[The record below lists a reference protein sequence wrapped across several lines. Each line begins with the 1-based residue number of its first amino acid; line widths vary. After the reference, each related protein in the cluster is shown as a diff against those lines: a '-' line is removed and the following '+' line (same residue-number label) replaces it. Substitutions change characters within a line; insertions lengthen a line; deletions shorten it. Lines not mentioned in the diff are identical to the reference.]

1 MNFFSRNENRVC
13 FADTVSLSKL
23 AEMLRNNELQPTSDL
38 CEIDNVIQQST
49 MNVTSR
55 EDMRQFNGKNY
66 WFHRVLLDGHIQ
78 FPPGISQDANEA
90 RRLANRH
97 MIDVCLNKS
106 GVKMK
111 MLTNNRVKVVKG
123 PKLEEPIRHNTD
135 DLDMNGKKFLLNSK

>member
-1 MNFFSRNENRVC
+1 
-13 FADTVSLSKL
+13 
-23 AEMLRNNELQPTSDL
+23 
-38 CEIDNVIQQST
+38 

-78 FPPGISQDANEA
+78 FPPGISQDPNEA

-135 DLDMNGKKFLLNSK
+135 DLDMNGKKFFLIKNNTFNFLSSATYISMADLSCLSHCNIVY